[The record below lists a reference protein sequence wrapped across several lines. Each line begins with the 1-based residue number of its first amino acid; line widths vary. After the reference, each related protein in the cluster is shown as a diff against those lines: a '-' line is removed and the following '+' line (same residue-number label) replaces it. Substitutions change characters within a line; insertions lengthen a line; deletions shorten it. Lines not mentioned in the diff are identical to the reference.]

1 MSQVKNIKKEIDDIP
16 QLKEFSE
23 ITSLSNRLL
32 KNISLLKFEYLSP
45 IQNIIINLSNKKK
58 DIIVC
63 SETGTGKTISYLIP
77 IINYYIKNGPPV
89 QKENKLTTVY
99 PLTLILLPTR
109 ELVEQVNKECRKL
122 CYKTGINSI
131 KIYGGIDYNLQILSL
146 SKGCDI
152 LISTYGRLIDYLKIG
167 IISLKY
173 VNFFVLD
180 EADKLLDSGFEKQLN
195 SIIFDFD
202 LIEKSKRINF
212 MFSATYSQEIKKII
226 RKYMNDYY
234 FIEPKEQQEKNL
246 IKQEFI
252 KINKEEK
259 NKKIV
264 EILNDNIFKSKII
277 IFTDT
282 KINAE
287 NLYEFLY
294 EKNIYK
300 IDILTGNKNQ
310 NERKKTL
317 ENFKNEKFNIL
328 IATDIVGRGL
338 DFINVDLIINYD
350 IPKNKEDYIHR
361 IGRTGRM
368 GQKGF
373 AITLI
378 DDLKNIVLKE
388 IILFLEKELI
398 ELPKWMKKISDN
410 KEEIKNKKN
419 KKRERSR
426 SKEK

>member
-1 MSQVKNIKKEIDDIP
+1 M
-16 QLKEFSE
+16 
-23 ITSLSNRLL
+23 
-32 KNISLLKFEYLSP
+32 
-45 IQNIIINLSNKKK
+45 
-58 DIIVC
+58 
-63 SETGTGKTISYLIP
+63 
-77 IINYYIKNGPPV
+77 
-89 QKENKLTTVY
+89 
-99 PLTLILLPTR
+99 
-109 ELVEQVNKECRKL
+109 
-122 CYKTGINSI
+122 
-131 KIYGGIDYNLQILSL
+131 
-146 SKGCDI
+146 
-152 LISTYGRLIDYLKIG
+152 ISTYGRLIDYLKIG

-202 LIEKSKRINF
+202 LVEKSKRINF

-226 RKYMNDYY
+226 WKYMNDYY

-259 NKKIV
+259 NKKII

>member
-1 MSQVKNIKKEIDDIP
+1 M
-16 QLKEFSE
+16 
-23 ITSLSNRLL
+23 
-32 KNISLLKFEYLSP
+32 
-45 IQNIIINLSNKKK
+45 
-58 DIIVC
+58 
-63 SETGTGKTISYLIP
+63 
-77 IINYYIKNGPPV
+77 
-89 QKENKLTTVY
+89 
-99 PLTLILLPTR
+99 
-109 ELVEQVNKECRKL
+109 
-122 CYKTGINSI
+122 
-131 KIYGGIDYNLQILSL
+131 
-146 SKGCDI
+146 
-152 LISTYGRLIDYLKIG
+152 ISTYGRLIDYLKIG

-202 LIEKSKRINF
+202 LVEKSKRINF

-234 FIEPKEQQEKNL
+234 FIEPKEHQDKNL

-259 NKKIV
+259 NKKII

-294 EKNIYK
+294 DKNIYK

-398 ELPKWMKKISDN
+398 EFPKWMKKISDN
-410 KEEIKNKKN
+410 KEEIKKKKN

>member
-1 MSQVKNIKKEIDDIP
+1 M
-16 QLKEFSE
+16 
-23 ITSLSNRLL
+23 
-32 KNISLLKFEYLSP
+32 
-45 IQNIIINLSNKKK
+45 
-58 DIIVC
+58 
-63 SETGTGKTISYLIP
+63 
-77 IINYYIKNGPPV
+77 
-89 QKENKLTTVY
+89 
-99 PLTLILLPTR
+99 
-109 ELVEQVNKECRKL
+109 
-122 CYKTGINSI
+122 
-131 KIYGGIDYNLQILSL
+131 
-146 SKGCDI
+146 
-152 LISTYGRLIDYLKIG
+152 ISTYGRLIDYLKIG

-202 LIEKSKRINF
+202 LIEKSKRINL

-259 NKKIV
+259 NKKII